1 MSNAPSFLGKG
12 WRYPVL
18 PTALGPLEYSAGD
31 EKIAQSIWIILDT
44 DPGERVMRPTFGCG
58 LSRYL
63 MQPNTTAVRAL
74 IRHDVEKA
82 LTDFEPRIQLTDLQ
96 VTPGDDPALVLIHIA
111 YMNVRNNLPGNLVFP
126 FYLE

>member
-44 DPGERVMRPTFGCG
+44 DLAKVDLATFMAGKAHPGKDRPSGFFGFAG
-58 LSRYL
+58 H
-63 MQPNTTAVRAL
+63 N
-74 IRHDVEKA
+74 
-82 LTDFEPRIQLTDLQ
+82 
-96 VTPGDDPALVLIHIA
+96 DPVAFKDISIKKL
-111 YMNVRNNLPGNLVFP
+111 
-126 FYLE
+126 